1 VRRIERYKGQ
11 LNDLILF
18 FEKAFRA
25 YTMGKVFSI
34 GKNEGASEMVNLTT
48 YFGFLRF
55 FFPRTDEKLKNRTFF
70 LLETKQIEGLLYT

>member
-55 FFPRTDEKLKNRTFF
+55 FFLARTRS
-70 LLETKQIEGLLYT
+70 